1 MILRNHK
8 CLNWLISAALSLEEH
23 HYSCDDFQW
32 ILFHFGWYF
41 GGEIIFHFSA
51 NVNASYGIATESLW
65 SGTSCNSWRMRILTW
80 TMYVGVIHEALE
92 HEYLHCF
99 GSAYSLAIHVVV
111 GCFFEAIVF
120 SIFWMVHVTIPFPS
134 SIFLDPFA
142 DFYSK
147 SSLWRHP
154 TCALCAFMCVVY
166 LCACVFVYICLCVF
180 VRASMKYYPCL
191 RHVSCKPNTGD
202 KSNRKS
208 QFADNLTELPI
219 RWSLMNIC
227 VIHIYYLLVICGIIW
242 IGKEIAKA
250 HAVSIVVMRF
260 FIYARLREWLIEKF

>member
-1 MILRNHK
+1 MFKLAHF
-8 CLNWLISAALSLEEH
+8 CCSLFRR
-23 HYSCDDFQW
+23 SCDDFQQ

-142 DFYSK
+142 DLYSK
-147 SSLWRHP
+147 SSLWRRP

-166 LCACVFVYICLCVF
+166 ICAHVYLCISVYMYLYVHLWSIIHALGTFHVNQIQ
-180 VRASMKYYPCL
+180 VTNQIAS
-191 RHVSCKPNTGD
+191 H
-202 KSNRKS
+202 
-208 QFADNLTELPI
+208 
-219 RWSLMNIC
+219 SLQ
-227 VIHIYYLLVICGIIW
+227 IIW
-242 IGKEIAKA
+242 QSYQLGG
-250 HAVSIVVMRF
+250 H
-260 FIYARLREWLIEKF
+260 